1 MMLAAL
7 LTLAACAQSDEAARL
22 REELE
27 KARVE
32 NFALRLRIA
41 RLEKKPDEEARLLR
55 EDGLKSA
62 LDAIRVLA
70 IRDIAALPADRQK
83 SFADDLVACA
93 RTSAPFVRAEAVLS
107 LGRIPAAEPAV
118 LEAASDA
125 SPDVRR
131 AAATAL
137 RSGTPASLD
146 AVVALT
152 SDAARE
158 VRLAALESAA
168 AVKSDRTLAAVIR
181 VATEDPDPGVVEKA
195 IDILG
200 GLAHPSA
207 VEPIQRVL
215 AGATSDAIRWS
226 AINAL
231 GKLGAAQAAP
241 AIRPYLDRARPT
253 NLRDIAAQVL
263 GKLRDR
269 DSVEALTA
277 AFRGDPETRVRTA
290 AARSLGQI
298 GGAAVLKDVL
308 LPASLDERDPAMQK
322 VAWDA
327 TLAATGDRFAE
338 LQIVVATMLDA
349 GRRAEAEAAC
359 GKLHALKLEPAA
371 HEAAARLEERMA
383 DASTGAKDWRASLG
397 HLRALRVLQ
406 PSRLDV
412 VRRVARCHR
421 ELAEHDAAQKA
432 LSDALAQAEP
442 QSATWWELKVEQVA
456 AREAAGAHARVI
468 EEAFAAVSNGKP
480 PPEAVVGAL
489 DVARRRASA
498 ALIADLSS
506 ADAAVRKRALEAVKP
521 LGKKIV
527 DALADALTD
536 TSIADRSGI
545 LEAGNTITG
554 TTVADLAKAAEIADA
569 WRAWAKK

>member
-1 MMLAAL
+1 MLAAL
-7 LTLAACAQSDEAARL
+7 LALASCAQPDDASRL

-32 NFALRLRIA
+32 NFALRLRVA

-62 LDAIRVLA
+62 YDSIRVLA
-70 IRDIAALPADRQK
+70 IRDIATLPADRQK
-83 SFADDLVACA
+83 AFADDLVACA
-93 RTSAPFVRAEAVLS
+93 RTSAPGVRAEAVLA
-107 LGRIPAAEPAV
+107 LGRIPAVEAAV
-118 LEAASDA
+118 LEAAKDA
-125 SPDVRR
+125 SADVRR

-146 AVVALT
+146 ALVALT
-152 SDAARE
+152 SDDSRE

-168 AVKSDRTLAAVIR
+168 AVKDDRTLAAVIR
-181 VATEDPDPGVVEKA
+181 VATDDADPGVVEKA

-200 GLAHPSA
+200 GLAHPTA

-231 GKLGAAQAAP
+231 GKLGAVQAAP

-263 GKLRDR
+263 GKFRDR

-277 AFRGDPETRVRTA
+277 AFQGDPETRVRTA

-327 TLAATGDRFAE
+327 ALVATGERFAE
-338 LQIVVATMLDA
+338 LQIVVTTMLDA
-349 GRRAEAEAAC
+349 GRRVEAEAAC
-359 GKLHALKLEPAA
+359 GRLHALKLEPAA
-371 HEAAARLEERMA
+371 HDSAARLEERMA
-383 DASTGAKDWRASLG
+383 DAATGAKDWRAALG
-397 HLRALRVLQ
+397 HLRAIRTLQ
-406 PSRLDV
+406 PARLDV
-412 VRRVARCHR
+412 LRRVARCHR

-432 LSDALAQAEP
+432 LADGLAQAEP

-456 AREAAGAHARVI
+456 ALEAAGAHARVI

-489 DVARRRASA
+489 DVARRRAAA
-498 ALIADLSS
+498 ALVAELSS
-506 ADAAVRKRALEAVKP
+506 ADAAVRKRALESVKP
-521 LGKKIV
+521 LGKKII
-527 DALADALTD
+527 DALADALQD

-545 LEAGNTITG
+545 LEAGNAIAG
-554 TTVADLAKAAEIADA
+554 TTVVDLAKAAEIAES
-569 WRAWAKK
+569 WRAWAKP